1 MTCTNQKYWKN
12 DPSLHVVC
20 ITLLTKFVFK
30 KREKVWCNFFQDYLE
45 CLNIFVTLKFLLCG
59 LTYVDTPI
67 CISSYYLQ
75 NHLSLYC
82 VPMSFLRLF
91 RRGLVHYAYMIVE
104 IFRGGQSRIFFV
116 QLFLH
121 LFPFLNWKLS
131 ADTKFLF
138 INTYIQYIHL

>member
-1 MTCTNQKYWKN
+1 MPKYFCHVKN
-12 DPSLHVVC
+12 FYFVVSRMY
-20 ITLLTKFVFK
+20 KH
-30 KREKVWCNFFQDYLE
+30 
-45 CLNIFVTLKFLLCG
+45 
-59 LTYVDTPI
+59 TPI

-82 VPMSFLRLF
+82 VPVSFLRLF
-91 RRGLVHYAYMIVE
+91 RRGLVHCAYMILE
-104 IFRGGQSRIFFV
+104 KIFEGRRSKIFFV

-131 ADTKFLF
+131 ADPKFLF